1 MKMRKLFCIIIAI
14 GILCMV
20 FPAFSMVS
28 SAEQQNFSEIKE
40 MMDVAW
46 EANRFVKMLFGEYY
60 EYLTHPQNHPLV
72 IEWMKENGYYPETVE
87 TKELSSLFQINV
99 YSGER
104 KKIEGEG
111 LAVAYPEQL
120 TYEKLHADFEKYFSF
135 DYVDYLVKNRGNVS
149 DAAFL
154 PCFIEDENGRL
165 YAPLG
170 ESSELWLSI
179 VCNKN
184 DYAENAVL
192 ISQDASFSEIEVQK
206 EEYSA
211 TFRFVK
217 TDNGFRISG
226 GSYFAP
232 NLAPNTGD
240 NTAIFMILAVVSI
253 AALGV
258 ATIVISKKKT
268 ILS

>member
-1 MKMRKLFCIIIAI
+1 MKRIVCIIIAI
-14 GILCMV
+14 VMLCMV
-20 FPAFSMVS
+20 FPTFSMVS
-28 SAEQQNFSEIKE
+28 SAEQQDFSEIKE

-60 EYLTHPQNHPLV
+60 EYLTHSEDHAQA

-87 TKELSSLFQINV
+87 TKELSSLFRINV

-111 LAVAYPEQL
+111 LAVAYPAQL
-120 TYEKLHADFEKYFSF
+120 TFEKLRADFNQYFSF
-135 DYVDYLVKNRGNVS
+135 DYVDYLVKNRGNIS

-165 YAPLG
+165 YAPIS

-179 VCNKN
+179 VCNEN
-184 DYAENAVL
+184 DYAENAVF
-192 ISQDASFSEIEVQK
+192 ISQDASVSEIEVQK

-240 NTAIFMILAVVSI
+240 NTAIFMILAVLSI
-253 AALGV
+253 AALYSV
-258 ATIVISKKKT
+258 AMKIIKKQNEVA
-268 ILS
+268 